1 MPWYVWLLLIL
12 VFGSVIGSLLVLR
25 SSAKKMPLS
34 EDQLERMRKRAIE
47 QEAKDARERQR

>member
-1 MPWYVWLLLIL
+1 MPWYVWLLLVL

-47 QEAKDARERQR
+47 QEAKDARERQH

>member
-1 MPWYVWLLLIL
+1 MPWYVWLLLAL

-34 EDQLERMRKRAIE
+34 EDQLERMRKRAVE
-47 QEAKDARERQR
+47 QEAKDERERQR

>member
-1 MPWYVWLLLIL
+1 MPWYVWLLLVL

-47 QEAKDARERQR
+47 QEAKDERERQR

>member
-1 MPWYVWLLLIL
+1 MPWYVWLLLVL

-25 SSAKKMPLS
+25 SSAKKMRLN
-34 EDQLERMRKRAIE
+34 EDQLERVRKRAVE

>member
-1 MPWYVWLLLIL
+1 MPWYVWLLLVL

-25 SSAKKMPLS
+25 SSAKKMRLS

>member
-1 MPWYVWLLLIL
+1 MPWYVWLLLGL
-12 VFGSVIGSLLVLR
+12 GFGSVIGSLLVLR

>member
-1 MPWYVWLLLIL
+1 MPWYVWLLLVL

-47 QEAKDARERQR
+47 Q

>member
-1 MPWYVWLLLIL
+1 MPWYVWLLLVL

-25 SSAKKMPLS
+25 SSAKKMPQS

>member
-1 MPWYVWLLLIL
+1 MPWYVWLLLVL

-47 QEAKDARERQR
+47 QDAKDARERQR

>member
-1 MPWYVWLLLIL
+1 MPWYVWLLLVL

-25 SSAKKMPLS
+25 SSAKIMPLS

>member
-1 MPWYVWLLLIL
+1 MPWYVWLMLVL

-47 QEAKDARERQR
+47 QEAKDESERQR

>member
-1 MPWYVWLLLIL
+1 MPWYVWLLLVL

-25 SSAKKMPLS
+25 SSAKKMRLS
-34 EDQLERMRKRAIE
+34 EDQLERMRKRAVE

>member
-1 MPWYVWLLLIL
+1 MPWYVWLLLVL

-34 EDQLERMRKRAIE
+34 EDQLERMRKRAVE
-47 QEAKDARERQR
+47 QEAKDERERQR

>member
-1 MPWYVWLLLIL
+1 MPWYVWLLLAL
-12 VFGSVIGSLLVLR
+12 VFGSVIGSLLILR

>member
-1 MPWYVWLLLIL
+1 MPWYVWLMLVL

>member
-1 MPWYVWLLLIL
+1 MPWYVWLLLVL

-34 EDQLERMRKRAIE
+34 EDQLERMRKRAVE

>member
-1 MPWYVWLLLIL
+1 MPWYVWLLLVL

>member
-1 MPWYVWLLLIL
+1 MPWYVWLMLVM

-47 QEAKDARERQR
+47 QEAKDESERQR

>member
-1 MPWYVWLLLIL
+1 MPWYVWLLLVL
-12 VFGSVIGSLLVLR
+12 VFGSVIGSLLILR
-25 SSAKKMPLS
+25 SSAKKMRLS

>member
-1 MPWYVWLLLIL
+1 MPWYVWLLLVL
-12 VFGSVIGSLLVLR
+12 VFGSVIGSLLLLH

>member
-1 MPWYVWLLLIL
+1 MPWYVWLLLVL
-12 VFGSVIGSLLVLR
+12 VFGSVIGSLLLLR

>member
-1 MPWYVWLLLIL
+1 MPWYVWLLL
-12 VFGSVIGSLLVLR
+12 VVGFGSVIGSLLVLR

>member
-1 MPWYVWLLLIL
+1 MPWYVWLLLVL

-34 EDQLERMRKRAIE
+34 EDQLERKRKRAIE
-47 QEAKDARERQR
+47 QEAKYARERQR

>member
-1 MPWYVWLLLIL
+1 MPWYVWLMLVL

-25 SSAKKMPLS
+25 SSAKKMRLS

>member
-1 MPWYVWLLLIL
+1 MPWYVWLLLVL

-47 QEAKDARERQR
+47 QEAKDARARQR

>member
-1 MPWYVWLLLIL
+1 MRWYVWLLLVL

>member
-1 MPWYVWLLLIL
+1 MPWYVWLLLVL

-34 EDQLERMRKRAIE
+34 EDQLERMRKRATE